1 MSQAHISMYVN
12 ALGPMREGR
21 MTTTESSRA
30 ADADQPSC
38 CTSVLAAP
46 ITDEEVASLAQ
57 SFAALGDP
65 TRLKLLSLLASAPGG
80 EICACELIE
89 PLGKS
94 QPTISHHC
102 KVLAETGLI
111 HGDKRGR
118 WVWYRV
124 VPEQLDRLRAALRT

>member
-1 MSQAHISMYVN
+1 MAS
-12 ALGPMREGR
+12 
-21 MTTTESSRA
+21 TESVHI
-30 ADADQPSC
+30 ADEELPSC
-38 CTSVLAAP
+38 CSSVLAAP
-46 ITDEEVASLAQ
+46 ITDEQVASLAH

-65 TRLKLLSLLASAPGG
+65 TRLKLLSLLASAPEG

-102 KVLAETGLI
+102 KVLAEAGLI
-111 HGDKRGR
+111 FGDKRGR